1 MVCCPHVTAPCC
13 THNHSYCAPIHSA
26 PLPPLS
32 TREPPPPP
40 PPHLPRLLPPPPYK
54 QNMHTGNLPFRPLK
68 KVNGTGKNV
77 WKQLVA
83 RFREWRKKI
92 NKHSTISPFSNHSNW
107 PSHPFPLVLSL
118 YRALL
123 ISYSFFSAACP
134 HWPSYPSRPADGEL
148 GIHLPSGWATESEKV
163 NYCWIQR
170 RCK

>member
-1 MVCCPHVTAPCC
+1 MLLLPVVHTTTVIVLQFTLLPSPLFPLE
-13 THNHSYCAPIHSA
+13 SLL
-26 PLPPLS
+26 PLPHHIFLDSSPHPLTNKTCIQETS
-32 TREPPPPP
+32 RSGPW
-40 PPHLPRLLPPPPYK
+40 
-54 QNMHTGNLPFRPLK
+54 K

-77 WKQLVA
+77 WKQLAA